1 MAQCWNSRCKARG
14 DGAAAASD
22 AWGGA
27 RRRFLMKLAW
37 LLALSLTVLPFLSLP
52 VQSVAHGDAGASDVD
67 LGGIYA
73 CEGMRPDGVG
83 YRGTVRIIRHNGTY
97 DLLWSVG
104 DEEQEQYLGVGILT
118 DHVLSVSY
126 FGGTTGLAVY
136 RIEQDAK
143 GQQLIGT
150 WTVPQADGKVAA
162 ETLRRLSKELGAS
175 QPRPLPEPRP
185 ARVLPFWHL
194 RPA

>member
-1 MAQCWNSRCKARG
+1 
-14 DGAAAASD
+14 
-22 AWGGA
+22 
-27 RRRFLMKLAW
+27 MKLAW
-37 LLALSLTVLPFLSLP
+37 LLALSLTALSFLPLP
-52 VQSVAHGDAGASDVD
+52 IHPVAHGDVTDGDAD

-83 YRGTVRIIRHNGTY
+83 YRGTVRIVRHKGTY

-104 DEEQEQYLGVGILT
+104 DDEQEQYLGVGILT
-118 DHVLSVSY
+118 GNVLSVSY

-162 ETLRRLSKELGAS
+162 ERLTRLTKELGAS
-175 QPRPLPEPRP
+175 QPRPLPERRP
-185 ARVLPFWHL
+185 TRLLPLWQL

>member
-1 MAQCWNSRCKARG
+1 
-14 DGAAAASD
+14 
-22 AWGGA
+22 
-27 RRRFLMKLAW
+27 MKLAW
-37 LLALSLTVLPFLSLP
+37 LLAVSLTVLPFLSLP
-52 VQSVAHGDAGASDVD
+52 VQSVAHGDAGASDAD

-83 YRGTVRIIRHNGTY
+83 YRGTVRIIRHRGTY

-118 DHVLSVSY
+118 GNVLAVSY

-136 RIEQDAK
+136 RIEEGTK
-143 GQQLIGT
+143 GQQLFGT

-162 ETLRRLSKELGAS
+162 ETLTRLTKELDVS

-185 ARVLPFWHL
+185 AGVLPSWKL

>member
-1 MAQCWNSRCKARG
+1 
-14 DGAAAASD
+14 
-22 AWGGA
+22 
-27 RRRFLMKLAW
+27 MKLAW

-52 VQSVAHGDAGASDVD
+52 VPSVAHGDASAGDAD

-83 YRGTVRIIRHNGTY
+83 YRGTVRIVRHNGTY

-104 DEEQEQYLGVGILT
+104 DDEQEQYLGLGILT
-118 DHVLSVSY
+118 GNMLSVSY
-126 FGGTTGLAVY
+126 FAGTTGLAVY
-136 RIEQDAK
+136 RIEQGAK

-162 ETLRRLSKELGAS
+162 ETLTRLTKELGAS
-175 QPRPLPEPRP
+175 QRRPLPAPRP
-185 ARVLPFWHL
+185 ARGLPPWRL